1 MSPGRTLIG
10 TLTGE
15 DSRYSMTK
23 KIASRLLK
31 TIILA
36 IFVFPSIHPGR
47 MGIGNYFMNTNV
59 DLFHDSTKNSS
70 EILTSE
76 SNETGSLK
84 IIMPDKLNQLTARSS
99 YICHIDDFV
108 KGNKDY
114 YGFDIQSDSEM
125 EYDYELIINKIKHI
139 NNNTGKHEY
148 ISIFNNFPVLGFML
162 CQIANLNDL
171 RILGGYRYSIRLKN
185 ISERDIV
192 IDYINSIFITYD
204 NICIYKVDNI
214 DVRRDIPREFIDDLN
229 ALYKTIIDNIFGYR
243 FSIRVVTGYD
253 NCIVDNIEVFVP
265 VKSNMDI
272 SNSVSNMFRK
282 FLNAKRIDFFNL
294 ISVFEYFNDINN
306 LSIGHLITKI
316 YKDFI
321 YLYDMSFDILDNKIV
336 YTYLGSG
343 NIDGYIKIGKTNNID
358 KRENTIRTGNID
370 FKIIAFVGRDIE
382 NELHSKFE
390 IKRME
395 REWFHLSDND
405 IDNIIN
411 EYGFIRVRNSV
422 KDKKI

>member
-1 MSPGRTLIG
+1 MNANVSIYQ
-10 TLTGE
+10 
-15 DSRYSMTK
+15 DSIK
-23 KIASRLLK
+23 
-31 TIILA
+31 
-36 IFVFPSIHPGR
+36 
-47 MGIGNYFMNTNV
+47 
-59 DLFHDSTKNSS
+59 DSSG
-70 EILTSE
+70 ILTSE
-76 SNETGSLK
+76 SNEIGSLK

-114 YGFDIQSDSEM
+114 YGFDIQSDREM

-214 DVRRDIPREFIDDLN
+214 DVRCDIPREFIDDLN

-253 NCIVDNIEVFVP
+253 RSFP
-265 VKSNMDI
+265 PS
-272 SNSVSNMFRK
+272 SYRSRRTALLFRK
-282 FLNAKRIDFFNL
+282 RPR
-294 ISVFEYFNDINN
+294 S
-306 LSIGHLITKI
+306 S
-316 YKDFI
+316 
-321 YLYDMSFDILDNKIV
+321 
-336 YTYLGSG
+336 
-343 NIDGYIKIGKTNNID
+343 
-358 KRENTIRTGNID
+358 R
-370 FKIIAFVGRDIE
+370 
-382 NELHSKFE
+382 
-390 IKRME
+390 
-395 REWFHLSDND
+395 
-405 IDNIIN
+405 
-411 EYGFIRVRNSV
+411 
-422 KDKKI
+422 

>member
-1 MSPGRTLIG
+1 
-10 TLTGE
+10 
-15 DSRYSMTK
+15 
-23 KIASRLLK
+23 
-31 TIILA
+31 
-36 IFVFPSIHPGR
+36 
-47 MGIGNYFMNTNV
+47 MGINILFMNTNV
-59 DLFHDSTKNSS
+59 DLFHDSTNNSNG
-70 EILTSE
+70 ILTSE
-76 SNETGSLK
+76 SNEIGSLK

-108 KGNKDY
+108 KWNKDY
-114 YGFDIQSDSEM
+114 YGFDIQSDREM

-243 FSIRVVTGYD
+243 FSIRLVTGYD

-272 SNSVSNMFRK
+272 SNNVSNMFRK

-316 YKDFI
+316 YKDFV
-321 YLYDMSFDILDNKIV
+321 YLYDMSFDILDNKVV

-343 NIDGYIKIGKTNNID
+343 NIYGYIKIGKTNNID

>member
-1 MSPGRTLIG
+1 
-10 TLTGE
+10 
-15 DSRYSMTK
+15 MTRK

-31 TIILA
+31 TIRLA

-47 MGIGNYFMNTNV
+47 
-59 DLFHDSTKNSS
+59 
-70 EILTSE
+70 
-76 SNETGSLK
+76 
-84 IIMPDKLNQLTARSS
+84 
-99 YICHIDDFV
+99 
-108 KGNKDY
+108 
-114 YGFDIQSDSEM
+114 
-125 EYDYELIINKIKHI
+125 
-139 NNNTGKHEY
+139 
-148 ISIFNNFPVLGFML
+148 
-162 CQIANLNDL
+162 
-171 RILGGYRYSIRLKN
+171 
-185 ISERDIV
+185 
-192 IDYINSIFITYD
+192 
-204 NICIYKVDNI
+204 
-214 DVRRDIPREFIDDLN
+214 
-229 ALYKTIIDNIFGYR
+229 
-243 FSIRVVTGYD
+243 
-253 NCIVDNIEVFVP
+253 
-265 VKSNMDI
+265 
-272 SNSVSNMFRK
+272 
-282 FLNAKRIDFFNL
+282 
-294 ISVFEYFNDINN
+294 NDINN

-316 YKDFI
+316 YKDFV
-321 YLYDMSFDILDNKIV
+321 YLYDMSFDMLDNKVV

>member
-1 MSPGRTLIG
+1 
-10 TLTGE
+10 
-15 DSRYSMTK
+15 
-23 KIASRLLK
+23 
-31 TIILA
+31 
-36 IFVFPSIHPGR
+36 

-139 NNNTGKHEY
+139 NNNTGKYEY

-243 FSIRVVTGYD
+243 FSIRLVTGYD

-272 SNSVSNMFRK
+272 SNNVSNMFRK

-316 YKDFI
+316 YKDFV
-321 YLYDMSFDILDNKIV
+321 YLYDMSFDILDNKVV

-343 NIDGYIKIGKTNNID
+343 NIYGYIKIGKTNNID

-405 IDNIIN
+405 
-411 EYGFIRVRNSV
+411 SAH
-422 KDKKI
+422 K

>member
-1 MSPGRTLIG
+1 MNANVSIYQ
-10 TLTGE
+10 
-15 DSRYSMTK
+15 DSVK
-23 KIASRLLK
+23 
-31 TIILA
+31 
-36 IFVFPSIHPGR
+36 
-47 MGIGNYFMNTNV
+47 
-59 DLFHDSTKNSS
+59 DSSG
-70 EILTSE
+70 ILTSE
-76 SNETGSLK
+76 SNEIGSLK
-84 IIMPDKLNQLTARSS
+84 IIMPDKLNQLAARSS

-114 YGFDIQSDSEM
+114 YGFDIQSDREM
-125 EYDYELIINKIKHI
+125 EYDYELIINKIKHV
-139 NNNTGKHEY
+139 NNNTGKYEH
-148 ISIFNNFPVLGFML
+148 ISIFNDFPVLGFML

-214 DVRRDIPREFIDDLN
+214 DVRRDIPREFINDLN
-229 ALYKTIIDNIFGYR
+229 ALYKTIIDDIFGYR

-253 NCIVDNIEVFVP
+253 NCIIDNIEVFVP

-282 FLNAKRIDFFNL
+282 FLNAKRIEFFNL
-294 ISVFEYFNDINN
+294 ISVFEYFNNINN
-306 LSIGHLITKI
+306 LSIGHVITKI
-316 YKDFI
+316 YKDFV
-321 YLYDMSFDILDNKIV
+321 YLYDMSFDILDNKVV
-336 YTYLGSG
+336 YIYLGSG

>member
-1 MSPGRTLIG
+1 
-10 TLTGE
+10 
-15 DSRYSMTK
+15 
-23 KIASRLLK
+23 
-31 TIILA
+31 
-36 IFVFPSIHPGR
+36 

-59 DLFHDSTKNSS
+59 DLFHDSTNNSNG
-70 EILTSE
+70 ILTSE

-114 YGFDIQSDSEM
+114 YGFDIQSDGEM

-139 NNNTGKHEY
+139 NNNTGKYEY

-192 IDYINSIFITYD
+192 IDYINRIFITYD
-204 NICIYKVDNI
+204 NIYIYKVDNI
-214 DVRRDIPREFIDDLN
+214 DVRRDIPCEFIDDLN
-229 ALYKTIIDNIFGYR
+229 ALYKTIIDDIFGYR

-282 FLNAKRIDFFNL
+282 FLNAKRIEFFNL

-306 LSIGHLITKI
+306 LSIGHVITKI
-316 YKDFI
+316 YKDFV
-321 YLYDMSFDILDNKIV
+321 YLYDMSFDILDNKVV

-390 IKRME
+390 VKRME
-395 REWFHLSDND
+395 REWFHLSEND
-405 IDNIIN
+405 IDGIIN
-411 EYGFIRVRNSV
+411 EYGFTRLRSSV
-422 KDKKI
+422 KNINK

>member
-1 MSPGRTLIG
+1 MNANVSIYQ
-10 TLTGE
+10 
-15 DSRYSMTK
+15 DSVK
-23 KIASRLLK
+23 
-31 TIILA
+31 
-36 IFVFPSIHPGR
+36 
-47 MGIGNYFMNTNV
+47 
-59 DLFHDSTKNSS
+59 DSSG
-70 EILTSE
+70 ILTSE
-76 SNETGSLK
+76 SNEIGSLK

-114 YGFDIQSDSEM
+114 YGFDIQSDREM
-125 EYDYELIINKIKHI
+125 EYDYELVINKIKHI
-139 NNNTGKHEY
+139 NNNTSKHEY

-272 SNSVSNMFRK
+272 SNNVSNMFRK
-282 FLNAKRIDFFNL
+282 FLNAKRIDFFL
-294 ISVFEYFNDINN
+294 I
-306 LSIGHLITKI
+306 
-316 YKDFI
+316 
-321 YLYDMSFDILDNKIV
+321 
-336 YTYLGSG
+336 
-343 NIDGYIKIGKTNNID
+343 
-358 KRENTIRTGNID
+358 
-370 FKIIAFVGRDIE
+370 
-382 NELHSKFE
+382 
-390 IKRME
+390 
-395 REWFHLSDND
+395 
-405 IDNIIN
+405 
-411 EYGFIRVRNSV
+411 
-422 KDKKI
+422 

>member
-1 MSPGRTLIG
+1 
-10 TLTGE
+10 
-15 DSRYSMTK
+15 
-23 KIASRLLK
+23 
-31 TIILA
+31 
-36 IFVFPSIHPGR
+36 

-139 NNNTGKHEY
+139 NNNTGKYEY

-282 FLNAKRIDFFNL
+282 FLNAKRIEFFNL

>member
-1 MSPGRTLIG
+1 M
-10 TLTGE
+10 
-15 DSRYSMTK
+15 K

-316 YKDFI
+316 YKDFV

>member
-1 MSPGRTLIG
+1 M
-10 TLTGE
+10 
-15 DSRYSMTK
+15 K

-370 FKIIAFVGRDIE
+370 FKIIAFIGRDIE

>member
-1 MSPGRTLIG
+1 M
-10 TLTGE
+10 
-15 DSRYSMTK
+15 K

-405 IDNIIN
+405 IDNITN

>member
-1 MSPGRTLIG
+1 M
-10 TLTGE
+10 
-15 DSRYSMTK
+15 K

-114 YGFDIQSDSEM
+114 YGFDIQFDSEM

>member
-1 MSPGRTLIG
+1 
-10 TLTGE
+10 
-15 DSRYSMTK
+15 MTK

-31 TIILA
+31 TIRLA
-36 IFVFPSIHPGR
+36 IFAFPSIHPGR
-47 MGIGNYFMNTNV
+47 MGINILFMNTNV
-59 DLFHDSTKNSS
+59 DLFHDSTNNSNG
-70 EILTSE
+70 ILTSE
-76 SNETGSLK
+76 SNEIGPLK

-114 YGFDIQSDSEM
+114 YGFDIQSDREM

-243 FSIRVVTGYD
+243 FSIRLVTGYD

-272 SNSVSNMFRK
+272 SNNVSNMFRK

-316 YKDFI
+316 YKDFV
-321 YLYDMSFDILDNKIV
+321 YLYDMSFDILDNKVV

-343 NIDGYIKIGKTNNID
+343 NIYGYIKIGKTNNID
-358 KRENTIRTGNID
+358 KRGNTIRTGNID